1 MKVVR
6 IIARLNVG
14 GPARHVAWLTAATRR
29 AGVESELIAGTVPPG
44 EDDMSYFA
52 AAQGVEPIILKE
64 MSREVSPKD
73 ALTVWKL
80 YRLFRELQPDIVH
93 THTAKAGTVG
103 RVAGVLYRWLTPRA
117 LVGRPRAC
125 RFVHTYHGHI
135 FHSYYG
141 RLKTLLFL
149 TIERVLARTATD
161 RIVVISQQQ
170 FREIHEQFGVG
181 RARQF
186 RVIPL
191 GLDVETFAGWRERRE
206 AARAALGAGANDILV
221 GIVGRLTEIK
231 NHKLFLEAAAM
242 YLERRGA
249 ETAGATGDA
258 GETQEAAGAAQRVRF
273 VIVGDGHLREELQ
286 TQAHALGIE
295 EQVTFAG
302 LRDDPENFYA
312 ALDIVALTSL
322 NEGTPLT
329 LIEAMANARPVV
341 ATAVGGV
348 VDLVGEASD
357 VEGATR
363 RGGAELKSNETETNR
378 APVAAATTA
387 APAYTV
393 CERGVRVRTNDA
405 EAFSAALRRL
415 VADAELRRTLGERG
429 RAFVAEHYSKERLV
443 ADVLNLYGELL
454 PSPPLPTPERASS
467 DTRSGAGAKGTAAT
481 AAKQGSVPLIESA
494 RLKGD

>member
-14 GPARHVAWLTAATRR
+14 GPAKHVAWLTAATRR
-29 AGVESELIAGTVPPG
+29 FGIESELIAGTVPPG

-52 AAQGVEPIILKE
+52 AGLGVVPILLPE

-73 ALTVWKL
+73 ALAVWKL
-80 YRLFRELQPDIVH
+80 YRLLRRLRPDIVH

-103 RVAGVLYRWLTPRA
+103 RVAGLCYRWLTPRA

-141 RLKTLLFL
+141 RLKTLIFL
-149 TIERVLARTATD
+149 TIERLLARTATD
-161 RIVVISQQQ
+161 RIVAISQQQ
-170 FREIHEQFGVG
+170 FQEIHGQFGVG
-181 RARQF
+181 RAAQF

-191 GLDVETFAGWRERRE
+191 GLDLEAFAGWRGRRA
-206 AARAALGAGANDILV
+206 AARAVFGAGAEEVLV

-231 NHKLFLEAAAM
+231 NHKFFLEVAQTFLKRQADAAA
-242 YLERRGA
+242 R
-249 ETAGATGDA
+249 
-258 GETQEAAGAAQRVRF
+258 RVRF
-273 VIVGDGHLREELQ
+273 VVIGDGHLRGELEA
-286 TQAHALGIE
+286 QARALGIAE
-295 EQVTFAG
+295 RVTFTG
-302 LRDDPENFYA
+302 TRSDPENFYA

-348 VDLVGEASD
+348 VDLLGEPFVSASP
-357 VEGATR
+357 
-363 RGGAELKSNETETNR
+363 ETGESKTN
-378 APVAAATTA
+378 PAAAA
-387 APAYTV
+387 SGYV
-393 CERGVRVRTNDA
+393 YCEHGVRVGANDA
-405 EAFSAALRRL
+405 EAFCEALRQLAGNEEFRQ
-415 VADAELRRTLGERG
+415 ELGERG

-443 ADVLNLYGELL
+443 RDVLNLYSELS
-454 PSPPLPTPERASS
+454 PSPSV
-467 DTRSGAGAKGTAAT
+467 AAVMSQQ
-481 AAKQGSVPLIESA
+481 QGSVPSVGSA
-494 RLKGD
+494 RVKGD